1 MRLRRVH
8 CLCGQDYMFVATWAM
23 LMQLVVA
30 RTVLLLLFIHPLSRS
45 CACRGPFVFLCS
57 AS

>member
-1 MRLRRVH
+1 MRWRRVH
-8 CLCGQDYMFVATWAM
+8 CLYGQDYMFVATWAM

-30 RTVLLLLFIHPLSRS
+30 RTVVLLLFICSLSQS
-45 CACRGPFVFLCS
+45 CACPRPLLRS